1 MRLADFIREST
12 EALEALYPRREAG
25 DIVLLVCRKRFGTD
39 RFTHILHPELC
50 IDETPAARDIA
61 RLLKW
66 EPVQY
71 VLGETEFCG
80 RTFKVGPGVLIPRP
94 ETEMLVEKGREMVR
108 GIGRPKILDLCTG
121 SGCIAWTLFKDIPGA
136 SVCAVDIAR
145 DALDIASG
153 QFEGSGP
160 SFVEA
165 DILEGPPFTGRYDLL
180 TANPPYICNSEKSA
194 MRPNVTDYEPSTA
207 LFVPDDDPMLFY
219 RAIAHWAGQLL
230 DGNGS
235 GIVEINEGYGTGTAQ
250 VFTQAGL
257 RNVLIEKDLA
267 GKDRFVT
274 FRR

>member
-12 EALEALYPRREAG
+12 ATLEKLYPREEARN
-25 DIVLLVCRKRFGTD
+25 IVFLVCHKRFRTG
-39 RFTHILHPELC
+39 RFSHILHPDLC
-50 IDETPAARDIA
+50 IDESLAAPDIA
-61 RLLKW
+61 RLMKW

-71 VLGETEFCG
+71 ILGETEFCG

-94 ETEMLVEKGREMVR
+94 ETELLVEKGREMVR

-136 SVCAVDIAR
+136 SVCAVDISR

-153 QFEGSGP
+153 QFAGPGP

-180 TANPPYICNSEKSA
+180 TANPPYICNSENTS
-194 MRPNVTDYEPSTA
+194 MRPNVTDYEPPLA
-207 LFVPDDDPMLFY
+207 LFVSDEDPLLFY
-219 RAIAHWAGQLL
+219 RAIARWAERLL
-230 DGNGS
+230 GEDGC
-235 GIVEINEGYGTGTAQ
+235 GIVEINERYGKETAET
-250 VFTQAGL
+250 FSRAGF
-257 RNVLIEKDLA
+257 RNVLTEKDLA

-274 FRR
+274 FRH